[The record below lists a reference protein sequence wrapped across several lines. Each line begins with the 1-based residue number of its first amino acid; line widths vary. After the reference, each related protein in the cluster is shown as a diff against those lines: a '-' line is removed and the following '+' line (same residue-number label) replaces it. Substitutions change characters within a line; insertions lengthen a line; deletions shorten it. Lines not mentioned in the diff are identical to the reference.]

1 MKIKRFKD
9 MFEDAPVNATGD
21 AVSTNKP
28 IVRKKKKKDNSGYRE
43 VGTPELLKRYI
54 EDTPGQEMF
63 EAKKDMTAISS
74 WKKKL
79 KNVKGIS
86 KDTIQQLSTLPTPV
100 ITSLINQIGMIVA
113 GDEDEHPPHVKD
125 KEKEKK
131 KVVLKGSLATEG
143 RELAHHLTN
152 VQESRLLVDG
162 KLVTS
167 VEQVLSVIIKKLKS
181 EMGKKY
187 KQNAKDGLAYINNI
201 AKMVGMKATDQKQ
214 SKGKLFL
221 KLGEDLEEGAKYTN
235 IHNKIKKI
243 RNLKRKESEFIASID
258 PAVLGQVVKALIPM
272 FEETDIQEGLWDNI
286 RKKKARIKAGSGEK
300 MRKKGE
306 KGAPTPDQIKK
317 AQEECCAE
325 CLGYYDHM
333 ITEAEYQGK
342 KVNLNDPIRTSE
354 NPNKKF
360 KVYVKNEKG
369 KVVVVRFGDPKMG
382 INRDNAERRKS
393 FRARHNCADPGP
405 KTKARYW
412 SCYQWRA
419 SAKVDN

>member
-1 MKIKRFKD
+1 MGRIKQTIRRSSMTIKRFKD

-28 IVRKKKKKDNSGYRE
+28 IVRKKKKKDDSGYRE
-43 VGTPELLKRYI
+43 IGTPELLKRYI

-79 KNVKGIS
+79 KNVKGLS
-86 KDTIQQLSTLPTPV
+86 KDTLQQLSMLPTPV

-113 GDEDEHPPHVKD
+113 GDEDEHPPLVKD

-131 KVVLKGSLATEG
+131 KVVLKGSLASVNE
-143 RELAHHLTN
+143 A
-152 VQESRLLVDG
+152 RLMTDG
-162 KLVTS
+162 KLVTT
-167 VEQVLSVIIKKLKS
+167 VDQVLGAIVKKLKS
-181 EMGKKY
+181 EMGKRY
-187 KQNAKDGLAYINNI
+187 KRDKKDGLAYINSI
-201 AKMVGMKATDQKQ
+201 AKMVGMTATDQKQ
-214 SKGKLFL
+214 TKGKMFL
-221 KLGEDLEEGAKYTN
+221 KLGDDLE
-235 IHNKIKKI
+235 
-243 RNLKRKESEFIASID
+243 
-258 PAVLGQVVKALIPM
+258 
-272 FEETDIQEGLWDNI
+272 EGLWDNI

-306 KGAPTPDQIKK
+306 KGAPTADQIKR

-325 CLGYYDHM
+325 CLGYYDHV

-342 KVNLNDPIRTSE
+342 KVKLNDPIRTSE

-369 KVVVVRFGDPKMG
+369 KVVVVRFGDPNMG

-393 FRARHNCADPGP
+393 FRARHNCSDPGP

>member
-9 MFEDAPVNATGD
+9 MFEDAPVNATGA

-28 IVRKKKKKDNSGYRE
+28 IVRKKKKKDDSGYRE

-54 EDTPGQEMF
+54 DDTPGQTHVMEG
-63 EAKKDMTAISS
+63 KKDMTAISS

-79 KNVKGIS
+79 KNVKGVS
-86 KDTIQQLSTLPTPV
+86 KDTIQQLSMLPTPV

-131 KVVLKGSLATEG
+131 KVILKGSLASEE

-152 VQESRLLVDG
+152 VHEARLLVDG
-162 KLVTS
+162 KLVTG
-167 VEQVLSVIIKKLKS
+167 VDQVLGVIVKKLKS
-181 EMGKKY
+181 EMGKRY
-187 KQNAKDGLAYINNI
+187 KRNEKDGLAYINNI
-201 AKMVGMKATDQKQ
+201 ARMVGMKATDQKQ
-214 SKGKLFL
+214 TKGKLFL
-221 KLGEDLEEGAKYTN
+221 KLGEDL
-235 IHNKIKKI
+235 
-243 RNLKRKESEFIASID
+243 D
-258 PAVLGQVVKALIPM
+258 
-272 FEETDIQEGLWDNI
+272 EGLWDNI

-325 CLGYYDHM
+325 CLGHYDHM

-405 KTKARYW
+405 KYKARYW

>member
-28 IVRKKKKKDNSGYRE
+28 IVRKKKKKDDSGYRE
-43 VGTPELLKRYI
+43 VGTPELLKRYVD
-54 EDTPGQEMF
+54 DTPGQTHVMEG
-63 EAKKDMTAISS
+63 KKDMTAISS

-86 KDTIQQLSTLPTPV
+86 KDTIRQLSTLPTPV

-131 KVVLKGSLATEG
+131 KVILKGSLASEE

-152 VQESRLLVDG
+152 VHEARLLVDG
-162 KLVTS
+162 KLVTG
-167 VEQVLSVIIKKLKS
+167 VDQVLGVIVKKLKS
-181 EMGKKY
+181 EMGKRY
-187 KQNAKDGLAYINNI
+187 KRNEKDGLAYINNI
-201 AKMVGMKATDQKQ
+201 ARMVGMKATDQKQ
-214 SKGKLFL
+214 TKGKLFL
-221 KLGEDLEEGAKYTN
+221 KLGEDL
-235 IHNKIKKI
+235 
-243 RNLKRKESEFIASID
+243 D
-258 PAVLGQVVKALIPM
+258 
-272 FEETDIQEGLWDNI
+272 EGLWDNI

-325 CLGYYDHM
+325 CLGHYDHM

-405 KTKARYW
+405 KYKARYW

>member
-1 MKIKRFKD
+1 MTIKRFKD

-28 IVRKKKKKDNSGYRE
+28 IVRKKKKKDDSGYRE
-43 VGTPELLKRYI
+43 VGTPELLKRYVD
-54 EDTPGQEMF
+54 DTPGQTHVMEG
-63 EAKKDMTAISS
+63 KKDMTAISS

-79 KNVKGIS
+79 KNIKGLP
-86 KDTIQQLSTLPTPV
+86 KDTLQQLSTLPTPV

-131 KVVLKGSLATEG
+131 KVILKGSLASEE

-152 VQESRLLVDG
+152 VHEARLLVDG
-162 KLVTS
+162 KLVTG
-167 VEQVLSVIIKKLKS
+167 VDQVLGVIVKKLKS
-181 EMGKKY
+181 EMGKRY
-187 KQNAKDGLAYINNI
+187 KRNEKDGLAYINNI
-201 AKMVGMKATDQKQ
+201 ARMVGMKATDQKQ

-221 KLGEDLEEGAKYTN
+221 KLGEDLE
-235 IHNKIKKI
+235 
-243 RNLKRKESEFIASID
+243 
-258 PAVLGQVVKALIPM
+258 
-272 FEETDIQEGLWDNI
+272 EGLWDNI

-325 CLGYYDHM
+325 CLGHYDHM

-342 KVNLNDPIRTSE
+342 KVTLNDPIRTSE

-405 KTKARYW
+405 KYKARYW

>member
-1 MKIKRFKD
+1 MKLKRFKEIV
-9 MFEDAPVNATGD
+9 EDAPVNATGS
-21 AVSTNKP
+21 AVATNEP
-28 IVRKKKKKDNSGYRE
+28 IVRKKKKKDDSGYRE
-43 VGTPELLKRYI
+43 IGTPELLKRYK
-54 EDTPGQEMF
+54 EDTPGQEDAIT
-63 EAKKDMTAISS
+63 ESRKKDMTAISS

-131 KVVLKGSLATEG
+131 KVVLKGSLAAEE
-143 RELAHHLTN
+143 RELAYHLTN
-152 VQESRLLVDG
+152 FQEARLMTDG
-162 KLVTS
+162 RIVTNVS
-167 VEQVLSVIIKKLKS
+167 HVLDIIANGLKK
-181 EMGKKY
+181 EMGRRY
-187 KQNAKDGLAYINNI
+187 KANEKDGLAFINSL
-201 AKMVGMKATDQKQ
+201 AKQAGMTASDKKQ
-214 SKGKLFL
+214 IKNRMFL
-221 KLGEDLEEGAKYTN
+221 KLGDDELD
-235 IHNKIKKI
+235 
-243 RNLKRKESEFIASID
+243 
-258 PAVLGQVVKALIPM
+258 
-272 FEETDIQEGLWDNI
+272 EGLWDNI

-306 KGAPTPDQIKK
+306 KGAPTADQIKR

-325 CLGYYDHM
+325 CLGYYDHV

-342 KVNLNDPIRTSE
+342 KVKLNDPIRTSE

-369 KVVVVRFGDPKMG
+369 KVVVVRFGDPNMG

-393 FRARHNCADPGP
+393 FRARHNCSDPGP

-419 SAKVDN
+419 SAKADN